1 VKHRFLRLS
10 KRSCADRVR
19 LKIVETRAFGT
30 SGVDLP
36 VIGMGSWQTL
46 DLPPSEQPL
55 ADEVVARALDAGTT
69 VFDSSP
75 MYGRSEEVLG
85 RALAPGRREAFLA
98 TKTWSRTQAAAEARF
113 HQQLGYFGG
122 HIDLMQIHNLVDWQE
137 RLRWLERERDAGRI
151 GLIGATHYSPHA
163 FGELEQVMRSARIA
177 AIQIPY
183 NPREREVEARILPL
197 AEELGLGVVVMRPLG
212 GGSLAR
218 LSPSEDELEMLGVDS
233 WPQALLK
240 WALADP
246 RVHVLI
252 PATSRPER
260 AAENAA
266 AGSGPPLD
274 PDQRALVE
282 RLAS

>member
-1 VKHRFLRLS
+1 M
-10 KRSCADRVR
+10 
-19 LKIVETRAFGT
+19 EMRAFGA
-30 SGVDLP
+30 SGVELP

-46 DLPPSEQPL
+46 DLPPLEQPL
-55 ADEVVARALDAGTT
+55 ADEVVETALDSGTT

-75 MYGRSEEVLG
+75 MYGRAEEVLG
-85 RALAPGRREAFLA
+85 KALRPRRAQTFLA
-98 TKTWSRTQAAAEARF
+98 TKTWSPSQGAAEARF
-113 HQQLGYFGG
+113 EEQLRFFGG
-122 HIDLMQIHNLVDWQE
+122 HIELMQIHNLLDWEQ
-137 RLRWLERERDAGRI
+137 RLRWLERERDAGRV
-151 GLIGATHYSPHA
+151 GMIGATHYSPSA
-163 FGELEQVMRSARIA
+163 FGELERVMRSGRIG

-218 LSPSEDELEMLGVDS
+218 RSPAPEELERLGVAT
-233 WPQALLK
+233 WAQGLLK

-252 PATSRPER
+252 PATSKPER

-266 AGSGPPLD
+266 AGSDPALD
-274 PDQRALVE
+274 PEQRALVE
-282 RLAS
+282 RLARG